1 MVRGTEKLISN
12 VFDNVMNKKLFGI
25 IALAALVSC
34 SGNDK
39 IEVGKNGGST
49 SDGVSILVSVD
60 DVDGIGTRTSLSYS
74 DGATN
79 WSAGDQIK
87 VFDKYGK
94 AALFTYKEDKG
105 NGIAQFTQDSADDGF
120 SLGSDFSS
128 FAAAYYPGDK
138 ATGIQDASDPSA
150 TIISTPVITATI
162 TGTQTWVS
170 GSFGNGAAP
179 MVSTVVQ
186 DNGGSPE
193 IRFKNAF
200 ALVEIPVY
208 FEDTQYTTEVS
219 SIEMTAASTNLNG
232 PCSIT
237 MGASNTITSVSCS
250 GTGASTT
257 TKLTCTGSGNLS
269 GSSSPT
275 KFIIAVPSLNDME
288 SVSVKI
294 KPSNTTLKE
303 KNLSFTANNTSA
315 SEENKKNVVKTNQ
328 LLTMASC
335 KIDNGPYADFP
346 NTSFNAKFVA
356 PNINSGETNYN
367 QIVFS
372 GASQSGWEVAWIPIK
387 NLEIGSWY
395 TISFGESVIYRT
407 STVNWWC
414 SEGTYATTING
425 TQIDAG
431 NTTNTALK
439 LNVGQNPCLY
449 GYAFCPGSI
458 GTAPYNP
465 ESNAHL
471 TFKATAETM
480 YWIWELS
487 QFNDGITYTWKFILN
502 SPIQKI
508 KPDNT
513 VYADMPNATMYGYIG
528 EIQVAGAVGA
538 DSGNRTQGLNT
549 YKIYADY
556 HSIEFHSVG
565 GAAHE
570 KFNVPLK
577 GLTVGKTYK
586 LKFDYTR
593 TPIGFEETFGSDDFD
608 NCFGISENEDTKI
621 GSSGLHGTS
630 GFGANFKATNLVGYE
645 ITFTATKETMYWIWS
660 QSQLPDVVRYKQI
673 ANNIT
678 LVEVP

>member
-1 MVRGTEKLISN
+1 MVRGNEKLISN
-12 VFDNVMNKKLFGI
+12 VFDNVMNEKLFGI

-39 IEVGKNGGST
+39 IEVGENGGST
-49 SDGVSILVSVD
+49 SDGVSILVSVE
-60 DVDGIGTRTSLSYS
+60 DVNGIDTRTSLSYS

-87 VFDKYGK
+87 VFDKSGK
-94 AALFTYKEDKG
+94 AALFTYKQDKG
-105 NGIAQFTQDSADDGF
+105 NGIAQFKQDSADDGF
-120 SLGSDFSS
+120 SLNDDLSNFS
-128 FAAAYYPGDK
+128 AAYYPGDK
-138 ATGIQDASDPSA
+138 ATGITNPG
-150 TIISTPVITATI
+150 TTPTITATVDA
-162 TGTQTWVS
+162 TQTWVL

-186 DNGGSPE
+186 DNGGFPE

-208 FEDTQYTTEVS
+208 FEDTQYSTEVS
-219 SIEMTAASTNLNG
+219 SIEMTATSTNLNG

-237 MGASNTITSVSCS
+237 MGSSNTITSVSCS

-303 KNLSFTANNTSA
+303 KNLSFIANNTSA
-315 SEENKKNVVKTNQ
+315 SEDNKKNVVKTNQ

-335 KIDNGPYADFP
+335 RIDNGPYADFP
-346 NTSFNAKFVA
+346 NTSFNAMFVS
-356 PNINSGETNYN
+356 PSINTGETNYSK
-367 QIVFS
+367 IVFS
-372 GASQSGWEVAWIPIK
+372 GASKAGWEVAWIPIK

-395 TISFGESVIYRT
+395 TISFGESVISRN
-407 STVNWWC
+407 STGNWWC
-414 SEGTYATTING
+414 SEGTYATTINYA
-425 TQIDAG
+425 QIDAVS
-431 NTTNTALK
+431 TANTALK
-439 LNVGQNPCLY
+439 LNVGQTPCLY

-458 GTAPYNP
+458 GSAPYTP

-480 YWIWELS
+480 YWIWEFS
-487 QFNDGITYTWKFILN
+487 QFNDGINYTWQFILN

-528 EIQVAGAVGA
+528 EIQVAGAVAG
-538 DSGNRTQGLNT
+538 GYTQGLNT

-586 LKFDYTR
+586 LTFDYTR
-593 TPIGFEETFGSDDFD
+593 TPIGFVETLGADSFD

-621 GSSGLHGTS
+621 GSSSLHDTS
-630 GFGANFKATNLVGYE
+630 GFGANFKETNLVGYE

-660 QSQLPDVVRYKQI
+660 QSQLPDLVRYKQI